1 MYWGSLSGSGQHS
14 THDNWFVTYL
24 HVFLVCVCCVCVYVC
39 VCVRVSYQCQIVG
52 DCESCQHIHEIRT
65 RSSAVVYVSRI
76 PLTVSLILGALIP
89 HVLLVPVIAE
99 VENAELSGLLVHN
112 FLP

>member
-14 THDNWFVTYL
+14 THDNWFVTSL
-24 HVFLVCVCCVCVYVC
+24 HVFLVCVCVCVHVC
-39 VCVRVSYQCQIVG
+39 VSYQCQIVG

-76 PLTVSLILGALIP
+76 PLTVGLILGALIP

-99 VENAELSGLLVHN
+99 MENAELSGLLVHN

>member
-24 HVFLVCVCCVCVYVC
+24 HVFLMCVL
-39 VCVRVSYQCQIVG
+39 CVRVSYQCQIVS

-99 VENAELSGLLVHN
+99 MENAELSGLLVHN